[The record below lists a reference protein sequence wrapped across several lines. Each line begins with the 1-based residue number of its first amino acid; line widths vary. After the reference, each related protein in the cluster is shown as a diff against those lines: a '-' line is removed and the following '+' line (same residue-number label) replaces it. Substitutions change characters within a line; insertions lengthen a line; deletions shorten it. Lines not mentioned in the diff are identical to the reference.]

1 MWKKFVKWWYFHL
14 ANPVIRKG
22 ERGGFRWCFRRF
34 WLEISSLS
42 GNFKARFTAA
52 EYPFSYLLAGKAD
65 DNIVGFCEML
75 YSVGMLLT
83 TDQGFVN
90 DINKAVQKYDKRLQK
105 ANAPKEDETEERID
119 LEYVKGIQKFVEMP
133 KNDRRLQM
141 HDTDKRF
148 KKAAKKIEHEE

>member
-22 ERGGFRWCFRRF
+22 ESGGFRWCFRRF

-52 EYPFSYLLAGKAD
+52 GHPYGYLLAGKTD
-65 DNIVGFCEML
+65 DNIVGFCEMF

-90 DINKAVQKYDKRLQK
+90 DINKAIQKYDKRLQK

-119 LEYVKGIQKFVEMP
+119 LEYVKGVQEYVERP
-133 KNDRRLQM
+133 AKERRKQDRE
-141 HDTDKRF
+141 TNGRF
-148 KKAAKKIEHEE
+148 KKAVKKIENEE

>member
-1 MWKKFVKWWYFHL
+1 MFKKFVKWWYFHL

-52 EYPFSYLLAGKAD
+52 EHPYGYLLVGKTD
-65 DNIVGFCEML
+65 DNIVGFCEMI

-83 TDQGFVN
+83 TDQGFAN
-90 DINKAVQKYDKRLQK
+90 DINKAIQKYDKRLQK

-119 LEYVKGIQKFVEMP
+119 LEYVKGVQEYVERP
-133 KNDRRLQM
+133 EKERRKQDRE
-141 HDTDKRF
+141 TNGRF
-148 KKAAKKIEHEE
+148 KKAVKKIENEE

>member
-90 DINKAVQKYDKRLQK
+90 DINKSIQKYDKRLQK

>member
-1 MWKKFVKWWYFHL
+1 MFKNFVKWWYFHL

-52 EYPFSYLLAGKAD
+52 EHPYGYLLVGKTD
-65 DNIVGFCEML
+65 DNIVGFCEMI

-83 TDQGFVN
+83 TDRCFVS
-90 DINKAVQKYDKRLQK
+90 DINKAIQKYDKRLQK

-119 LEYVKGIQKFVEMP
+119 LEYVKGVQEFVEMP
-133 KNDRRLQM
+133 KSERRKRVKAV
-141 HDTDKRF
+141 DKKF
-148 KKAAKKIEHEE
+148 KAAARNLQKEE

>member
-34 WLEISSLS
+34 WFELSSLS

-52 EYPFSYLLAGKAD
+52 AHPFGYLLAGKTD

-90 DINKAVQKYDKRLQK
+90 DINKAIQKYDKRLQK

-119 LEYVKGIQKFVEMP
+119 LEYVKGVQEFVDMP
-133 KNDRRLQM
+133 KSERRKQM
-141 HDTDKRF
+141 RATDKRL
-148 KKAAKKIEHEE
+148 KKVSKKLQDEK

>member
-52 EYPFSYLLAGKAD
+52 EYPFSYLLAGKTD

-83 TDQGFVN
+83 TDQDFVN
-90 DINKAVQKYDKRLQK
+90 DINKAIQKYDKRLQK

-133 KNDRRLQM
+133 KKDRRLQM
-141 HDTDKRF
+141 QATDKRF
-148 KKAAKKIEHEE
+148 KKVSKKLQDEK

>member
-1 MWKKFVKWWYFHL
+1 MFKKFVKWWYFHI
-14 ANPVIRKG
+14 ANPVVREG

-52 EYPFSYLLAGKAD
+52 EYPYGYLLAGKTD
-65 DNIVGFCEML
+65 DNIVGFCETL

-90 DINKAVQKYDKRLQK
+90 DINKAIQKYDKRLQK

-119 LEYVKGIQKFVEMP
+119 LEYVKGVQEFVETP
-133 KNDRRLQM
+133 KKERRKRVKAV
-141 HDTDKRF
+141 DKKF
-148 KKAAKKIEHEE
+148 KAAARNLQKEE

>member
-1 MWKKFVKWWYFHL
+1 MWKKFVTWWYFHL

-52 EYPFSYLLAGKAD
+52 EHPYGYLLVGKTD
-65 DNIVGFCEML
+65 DNIVGFCEMI

-83 TDQGFVN
+83 TDRGFVN
-90 DINKAVQKYDKRLQK
+90 DINKAIQKYDKRLQK

-119 LEYVKGIQKFVEMP
+119 LEYVKGVQEFVEMP
-133 KNDRRLQM
+133 KKERRKVER
-141 HDTDKRF
+141 DINGRF
-148 KKAAKKIEHEE
+148 RKAVKNLEKSE